1 MQFLLLMCGAV
12 LVLSENLIQKEGQD
26 LLVNCSVRPG
36 ETRRDFTLSIN
47 GTDAALTGRSIT
59 SEVTDTGTLFT
70 VEQVTRSDNNTV
82 LECLRKAGDSMT
94 DVTLQSVDSD
104 AKPNAKFGLLVS
116 CK

>member
-1 MQFLLLMCGAV
+1 MCGAV
-12 LVLSENLIQKEGQD
+12 LILSEYLIQKEGED
-26 LLVNCSVRPG
+26 LLVNLSVRPG
-36 ETRRDFTLSIN
+36 ETRHDFTLSIN

-70 VEQVTRSDNNTV
+70 VKQLTRSDNSAV